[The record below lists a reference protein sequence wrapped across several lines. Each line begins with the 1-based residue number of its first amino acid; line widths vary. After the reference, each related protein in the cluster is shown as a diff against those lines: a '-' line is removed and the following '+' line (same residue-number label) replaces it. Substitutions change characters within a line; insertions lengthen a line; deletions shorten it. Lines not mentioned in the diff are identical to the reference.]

1 MALPFW
7 ERSARM
13 PKKRGRPKRATNTL
27 IQPTI
32 LESGLYPA
40 IAVPMSLIGKHIL
53 VPGSYWPRSGQNREE
68 LATLY
73 QCVVREY
80 TSVHQFLNGKSSPAW
95 QVQEMGT
102 SGTGSLE
109 HGDSSGDIFWM
120 SKSDFVPLYWKTFP
134 ELMPLPAGS
143 STPLTNVGTSSRCRV
158 RYRHAA
164 SCSRGLA
171 RVR

>member
-1 MALPFW
+1 MALLFW
-7 ERSARM
+7 ERIAGM
-13 PKKRGRPKRATNTL
+13 VPKKRGRPKRATNTL

-40 IAVPMSLIGKHIL
+40 IAVPMSCIGKHIL

-80 TSVHQFLNGKSSPAW
+80 TSVHKFLNGKSSPAW

-109 HGDSSGDIFWM
+109 LGDSSGDIFWM
-120 SKSDFVPLYWKTFP
+120 SKSDFVPLYWKTHP
-134 ELMPLPAGS
+134 RGSCSWTSYSNVS
-143 STPLTNVGTSSRCRV
+143 STLGHQMQP
-158 RYRHAA
+158 
-164 SCSRGLA
+164 
-171 RVR
+171 